1 MLQSCEKGILTHLMK
16 GCQFNIFYYKIRTKK
31 ILKNAST
38 VRGHQGTPSMFVD
51 RGNPPT
57 TYFTAW
63 SHRMQSLNKHILFI
77 KQI

>member
-1 MLQSCEKGILTHLMK
+1 MLQRCVKGILTHLMK
-16 GCQFNIFYYKIRTKK
+16 GCQFNFFDYKIGTKK

-57 TYFTAW
+57 AYFTAW

>member
-1 MLQSCEKGILTHLMK
+1 MLQGCVKGILTHLMK
-16 GCQFNIFYYKIRTKK
+16 GVNSIFLIIKLEPKK

-38 VRGHQGTPSMFVD
+38 VRGHQGTLSMFVD

-57 TYFTAW
+57 AYFTAW